1 MSICGGG
8 ENILKSVEEFV
19 VRFKIRNLVSLNCVK
34 LKIFFD
40 IDDDD
45 DMLYSIFR
53 WRDVVNDNEGYLDG
67 LVRRGRGESLSGYF
81 ELKYFEDK

>member
-1 MSICGGG
+1 M
-8 ENILKSVEEFV
+8 

-34 LKIFFD
+34 LKVFFD

-53 WRDVVNDNEGYLDG
+53 WRDIVNNDDSYSDS
-67 LVRRGRGESLSGYF
+67 LVRRGRGDSLSGYF
-81 ELKYFEDK
+81 ESKYFEDKREVRND